1 MRMGSICTALLTG
14 AIGCSSAA
22 SSTSGDA
29 GSEAS
34 GGATNGD
41 ASARADAPVPCSGPN
56 AGEGYVVDPLDGKCK
71 LDGTSTDVG
80 APCTEASQ
88 GGTGGECGS
97 DPGRLCLG
105 SAADPYPD
113 GYCTLDCSAQDGH
126 LCPIG
131 SSCMRL
137 NGEGPYCLVAC
148 SSGTDCRSTGYTCLD
163 LTMDPNGLWISG
175 GSRKVCSRAM
185 LTCPGGAKD
194 CPTAFPRCGAAEG
207 GANTP
212 VCTP

>member
-1 MRMGSICTALLTG
+1 MRMGSICAALLG
-14 AIGCSSAA
+14 CAIGCG
-22 SSTSGDA
+22 STSNPASGDA
-29 GSEAS
+29 GSDV
-34 GGATNGD
+34 GGATNED
-41 ASARADAPVPCSGPN
+41 ARAAADAPVPCPGPN
-56 AGEGYVVDPLDGKCK
+56 AGESYVVDPLDGRCK

-88 GGTGGECGS
+88 GGSAGECGS

-105 SAADPYPD
+105 SAADPYAD

-126 LCPIG
+126 LCPLG
-131 SSCMRL
+131 SSCVRL

-148 SSGTDCRSTGYTCLD
+148 SSSADCREPAYSCFD
-163 LTMDPNGLWISG
+163 LTTDPNGLWISG

-194 CPTAFPRCGAAEG
+194 CPAAFPRCVAPEG
-207 GANTP
+207 GAAAS
-212 VCTP
+212 VCVQ